1 MAGSSGAPS
10 RASRTEHAVAIRA
23 GPVGRAGGNETVSS
37 GVSMS
42 SDGEPQGAELVP
54 VCGVGAQG
62 LRCAVVSW
70 LVPLVAVY
78 FFAGLDPIRIRP

>member
-1 MAGSSGAPS
+1 
-10 RASRTEHAVAIRA
+10 
-23 GPVGRAGGNETVSS
+23 
-37 GVSMS
+37 MS